1 MGAALKEPKADK
13 LDRAV
18 RADAELTV
26 VATVQVVREVKVV
39 LTPERL
45 VQLDKGVMA
54 VTPDRAVLAVTGTA
68 RGDTAVPE
76 ARTGAADTTA
86 ATTPTIT
93 TTTPVT
99 VITMETI
106 IAHMAGTGTTGR
118 TASFCQRC
126 SLPRTIGSTIGATSL
141 WTHRHRVVCGSAMAT
156 MHC

>member
-1 MGAALKEPKADK
+1 MGAALKERKADK

-26 VATVQVVREVKVV
+26 VATVQVVREVKV

-126 SLPRTIGSTIGATSL
+126 SLPRTIGSTIGRTSIWARL
-141 WTHRHRVVCGSAMAT
+141 HRVVCGSAMAT